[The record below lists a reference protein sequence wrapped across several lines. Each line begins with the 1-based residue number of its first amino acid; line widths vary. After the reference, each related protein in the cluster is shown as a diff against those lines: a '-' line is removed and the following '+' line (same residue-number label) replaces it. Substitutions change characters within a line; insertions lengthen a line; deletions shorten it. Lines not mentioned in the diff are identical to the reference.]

1 VQLVIKQDDT
11 VIYALGPGDFVVI
24 NNAPAS
30 IEEALSLAREAIRFM
45 TDWQRARDAA
55 GLLHASPSA
64 K

>member
-24 NNAPAS
+24 NDTPAS

-45 TDWQRARDAA
+45 TEWQRAKNAA
-55 GLLHASPSA
+55 GLLHASLSA